1 LLAVLAACTG
11 GAAMT
16 AEQIGVITPYRKQ
29 VRTYG
34 QWTLATAPTIWRTPQ
49 LSIAGSCQKV
59 ARVHRL

>member
-1 LLAVLAACTG
+1 
-11 GAAMT
+11 MT